1 MPESDII
8 KYWKQS
14 IFDIIT
20 KNEGSSEQLGLSFS
34 SNTIDD
40 LDPIVDE
47 QLKKFRK
54 KSGPF
59 NAEEKTPH
67 EIQL

>member
-40 LDPIVDE
+40 LDRIVDE

-59 NAEEKTPH
+59 NAAEKTPH

>member
-8 KYWKQS
+8 KHWEQS

-20 KNEGSSEQLGLSFS
+20 KDESSSEQLGLSFS
-34 SNTIDD
+34 SNSIDD
-40 LDPIVDE
+40 LDRIVDK

-54 KSGPF
+54 KPGPF
-59 NAEEKTPH
+59 IVEEKTPH
-67 EIQL
+67 KIQL

>member
-8 KYWKQS
+8 KHWEQS
-14 IFDIIT
+14 IFDIIS
-20 KNEGSSEQLGLSFS
+20 KDESSSEQLGLSFS
-34 SNTIDD
+34 SNSIDD
-40 LDPIVDE
+40 LDRIVDK

-54 KSGPF
+54 KPGPF
-59 NAEEKTPH
+59 NVEEKTPH

>member
-40 LDPIVDE
+40 LDRIVDQ